1 MNFGIFRNLTVCLS
15 LYLFLFCTLK
25 GSEFSE
31 LNQTE
36 IMPEALPTGMTS
48 VSSENKARGVKPAS
62 SAERLQAMLE
72 EIKRD
77 MSRLK
82 NGVNQLSE
90 STPVSLDSNFSKI
103 TKENA
108 RELQTEPVETNL
120 SATNNPDKIIRE
132 DREIQGDEISDK
144 SKKLEEMMKSLELIQ
159 NDLKPIREAVDGFS
173 LETTKDIEDQETFET
188 EVVTEIPLRQIEK
201 DKTLESKEIS
211 KVGFYLLP
219 GFFSQYG
226 DGMKWK
232 TAIGEDYPLDESF
245 GLGLSARLGHRWDKF
260 FTELQINYGKNDI
273 KKIDFG
279 DLPLRSSGE
288 INQIGFNM
296 NLGAQMPVG
305 DNFQLEGG
313 VGLGILSQEL
323 EVMVSDL
330 KIEEEDTLFAPLF
343 FVGLNYYSNDEFFLN
358 FRYKLTAVNK
368 MNDFTRRNLHLL
380 ETSFGWM
387 L

>member
-15 LYLFLFCTLK
+15 LNLFLFCTLK
-25 GSEFSE
+25 GNEFSE

-144 SKKLEEMMKSLELIQ
+144 SKKTG
-159 NDLKPIREAVDGFS
+159 R
-173 LETTKDIEDQETFET
+173 
-188 EVVTEIPLRQIEK
+188 
-201 DKTLESKEIS
+201 
-211 KVGFYLLP
+211 
-219 GFFSQYG
+219 
-226 DGMKWK
+226 
-232 TAIGEDYPLDESF
+232 
-245 GLGLSARLGHRWDKF
+245 
-260 FTELQINYGKNDI
+260 
-273 KKIDFG
+273 
-279 DLPLRSSGE
+279 
-288 INQIGFNM
+288 
-296 NLGAQMPVG
+296 
-305 DNFQLEGG
+305 
-313 VGLGILSQEL
+313 
-323 EVMVSDL
+323 
-330 KIEEEDTLFAPLF
+330 
-343 FVGLNYYSNDEFFLN
+343 NDEV
-358 FRYKLTAVNK
+358 T
-368 MNDFTRRNLHLL
+368 
-380 ETSFGWM
+380 
-387 L
+387 